1 MLAGFITDARITA
14 LKEGGVSRQPYRS
27 SGIEREDPGQLPST
41 DDQISHSVDLTAEIA
56 SPAKRQHVGGIDPVE
71 EALIAA
77 AQLPQ
82 RLLRDG

>member
-1 MLAGFITDARITA
+1 
-14 LKEGGVSRQPYRS
+14 
-27 SGIEREDPGQLPST
+27 LPST